1 MKETYRR
8 IGLLLGII
16 YILTYLLDLTGVLI
30 GDESVVYTLA
40 DEIVLFYTLILF
52 GLVLIP
58 NKRLSLY
65 FTKKTV
71 SIPVKRI
78 CMFYQFIGLVVAA
91 SFIIIYRKE
100 TPYTLTIILIS
111 ALMGVKYHIMHYRGV
126 FFLATYYLGLLITES
141 FITGV
146 NIHIFK
152 MFVNSLLFFL
162 VLLTLFQDELRAQ
175 FDLMKK
181 YREQTVNMRKRLKNY
196 ESSQLDPASFG
207 LTQREMEVLEILCIT
222 NSSNQEL
229 ANELGI
235 KIHTV
240 KTHLRNIFD
249 KAGVDDRHQLIDL
262 CRSYF
267 ITRQNADQKQ
277 AVRMPR

>member
-8 IGLLLGII
+8 IGLLLVII
-16 YILTYLLDLTGVLI
+16 YAMTYLLDLVGDLI
-30 GDESVVYTLA
+30 GDDSVVYTLA
-40 DEIVLFYTLILF
+40 DKGVLLYALILLGF
-52 GLVLIP
+52 VLIP
-58 NKRLSLY
+58 HKKLSFQL
-65 FTKKTV
+65 TKTV
-71 SIPVKRI
+71 ITIPVKRI
-78 CMFYQFIGLVVAA
+78 CMFYQFIGLIITA
-91 SFIIIYRKE
+91 SLIIIYRKD
-100 TPYTLTIILIS
+100 TPYALTIILITG
-111 ALMGVKYHIMHYRGV
+111 LMGVKYHIMHYRGV
-126 FFLATYYLGLLITES
+126 LLLALYYFVILAVES
-141 FITGV
+141 SITGF
-146 NIHIFK
+146 NIHVFK

-181 YREQTVNMRKRLKNY
+181 YREQTVCMRNRLKNY

-207 LTQREMEVLEILCIT
+207 LTQREMEVLELLCT
-222 NSSNQEL
+222 TSSSNQEL

-262 CRSYF
+262 CKSYF
-267 ITRQNADQKQ
+267 ISDQDAVRRQA
-277 AVRMPR
+277 ARMPR

>member
-1 MKETYRR
+1 
-8 IGLLLGII
+8 
-16 YILTYLLDLTGVLI
+16 
-30 GDESVVYTLA
+30 
-40 DEIVLFYTLILF
+40 
-52 GLVLIP
+52 
-58 NKRLSLY
+58 
-65 FTKKTV
+65 
-71 SIPVKRI
+71 
-78 CMFYQFIGLVVAA
+78 MFYQFVGLIVTA
-91 SFIIIYRKE
+91 SVLIIYRKE
-100 TPYTLTIILIS
+100 TPFLPTIIFLTG
-111 ALMGVKYHIMHYRGV
+111 LMGVKYHIMHYRGV
-126 FFLATYYLGLLITES
+126 LLLVLYYFVILAVES
-141 FITGV
+141 FITGL
-146 NIHIFK
+146 NIHVLK
-152 MFVNSLLFFL
+152 MFANSMLFFL

-181 YREQTVNMRKRLKNY
+181 YREQSVSMRKRLKDY
-196 ESSQLDPASFG
+196 ESSQLDPVSFG

-267 ITRQNADQKQ
+267 ISHRDADQKQ